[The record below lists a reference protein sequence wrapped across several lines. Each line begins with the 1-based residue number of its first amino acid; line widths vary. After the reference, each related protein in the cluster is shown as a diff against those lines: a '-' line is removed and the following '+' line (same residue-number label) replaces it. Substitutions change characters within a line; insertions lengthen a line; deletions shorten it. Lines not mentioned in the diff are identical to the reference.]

1 MTPQQQAADFVSR
14 LNDAIL
20 FPLIALLTGV
30 ALLVFTYGAAE
41 YVMNAANESARA
53 QGRKHILFGII
64 GLFVMV
70 SAFAILTLASGT
82 FGLQNQ
88 ARCAENPSGAG
99 CANVFR
105 P

>member
-20 FPLIALLTGV
+20 FPLIALLSGV
-30 ALLVFTYGAAE
+30 AFLVFVYGAAE
-41 YVMNAANESARA
+41 YAMNATNESARA
-53 QGRKHILFGII
+53 EGRKHILFGII

-82 FGLQNQ
+82 FGLQDKL
-88 ARCAENPSGAG
+88 RCAENPSASG
-99 CANVFR
+99 C
-105 P
+105 

>member
-20 FPLIALLTGV
+20 YPLIALLTGV
-30 ALLVFTYGAAE
+30 AFLVFVYGSAQ
-41 YVMNAANESARA
+41 YVMNATNDSARA
-53 QGRKHILFGII
+53 EGRKHIMFGLI

-70 SAFAILTLASGT
+70 SAYAILTIASGT
-82 FGLQNQ
+82 FGLNDEL
-88 ARCAENPSGAG
+88 RCAGSPTGAD
-99 CANVFR
+99 CAAVFT